1 MKSLL
6 AVVSLAALGGC
17 VVAPPGPAY
26 YGSRPAEPFDPY
38 QWHTVSSQPTS
49 RSRVEYTSEPVYSQR
64 TYVPAPMY
72 VQQPVYVPQP
82 YYYPPVS
89 IGLDFV
95 FGWRGGRHGGHGHG
109 GRGHYRGR

>member
-26 YGSRPAEPFDPY
+26 YGTRAAEPFDPY
-38 QWHTVSSQPTS
+38 QWHTVSPQPA
-49 RSRVEYTSEPVYSQR
+49 SRVTYTSEPVYVTR
-64 TYVPAPMY
+64 TYAPVY
-72 VQQPVYVPQP
+72 VQQPVYVPQPYYQP

-89 IGLDFV
+89 IGLDFM
-95 FGWRGGRHGGHGHG
+95 FGFGGRHGGR

>member
-26 YGSRPAEPFDPY
+26 YGSRSAEPFDPY

-49 RSRVEYTSEPVYSQR
+49 GSRVEYTSEPVYSQR
-64 TYVPAPMY
+64 SYVPAPVY
-72 VQQPVYVPQP
+72 VQQPVYVAQPYYQP

-89 IGLDFV
+89 IGLDFM
-95 FGWRGGRHGGHGHG
+95 FGWGGRHGGR